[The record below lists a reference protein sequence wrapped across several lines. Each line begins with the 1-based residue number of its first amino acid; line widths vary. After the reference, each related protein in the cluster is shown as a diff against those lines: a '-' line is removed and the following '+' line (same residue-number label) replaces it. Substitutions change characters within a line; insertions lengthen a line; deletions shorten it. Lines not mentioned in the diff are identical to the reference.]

1 MSAGMEAT
9 ATFILRG
16 VLYEYDK
23 EDPTRHTARIRARLS
38 LEQQQCS
45 YDELYAL
52 WASSGMVKKRKDA
65 LSLVF
70 NSGCADRVD
79 YAQWPKMLAA
89 ARLHP
94 AILEL
99 KPKVTRGSKS
109 FTDRMNKLRIKIENV
124 KKNRAAKLALLEG
137 GDSYYDVWT
146 MQVSEGEER
155 SDKARYNELRKKA
168 CCEAALEEGADPET
182 EMPTTQELPQIVAAV
197 RKPPF
202 QRVAAHERRA
212 NVRKYTR
219 QYCFVCASLFTLKGG
234 LTYVEHS
241 HLVQSGLVFDGEL
254 FSLLFSSVPERK
266 VARCPVAPRAA
277 AGGAPCWWL
286 RPGGWARAGVVL
298 VAGHWCGRLSAPSP
312 LLALRRRRHWW
323 RSCGRCPR
331 CAG

>member
-9 ATFILRG
+9 ASFILSG
-16 VLYEYDK
+16 LVYEYDK

-52 WASSGMVKKRKDA
+52 WAPSGMRKKRKDA

-70 NSGCADRVD
+70 NSGCANCRD
-79 YAQWPKMLAA
+79 YLQWPNMLAA

-99 KPKVTRGSKS
+99 KPKVTRGSKT
-109 FTDRMNKLRIKIENV
+109 FNDKMMKLRFKIENV
-124 KKNRAAKLALLEG
+124 KKNRAARLALLES

-155 SDKARYNELRKKA
+155 SDKARYYELRTKS
-168 CCEAALEEGADPET
+168 CCEVALEEGADPET
-182 EMPTTQELPQIVAAV
+182 EMPTGLELTEIVAAV

-241 HLVQSGLVFDGEL
+241 HLVESGLV
-254 FSLLFSSVPERK
+254 SVRS
-266 VARCPVAPRAA
+266 
-277 AGGAPCWWL
+277 GGGCK
-286 RPGGWARAGVVL
+286 RGTCYVCNGGLIVL
-298 VAGHWCGRLSAPSP
+298 VDRLRARGLRMAGAFKVVDKFAKKLETKRVSWAACL
-312 LLALRRRRHWW
+312 
-323 RSCGRCPR
+323 
-331 CAG
+331 